1 MPAIG
6 LGLIGFGIVT
16 VVQAVVMYL
25 TDSYVHYAA
34 SAIAAEAFGENL
46 VAAFLPLAAKKMYAK
61 LGFPWASMLLG
72 FAALLLTMAP
82 IVLTWKGQSI
92 RLKSKFISQAK
103 RD

>member
-6 LGLIGFGIVT
+6 LALIGFGIVT

-34 SAIAAEAFGENL
+34 SAIAAEAFGENM
-46 VAAFLPLAAKKMYAK
+46 VAAFLPFAAKKMYTN
-61 LGFPWASMLLG
+61 LGFAWASMLLG
-72 FAALLLTMAP
+72 FAALALTMAP
-82 IVLTWKGQSI
+82 IVLVWKGEGI
-92 RLKSKFISQAK
+92 RRRSKFISLAK